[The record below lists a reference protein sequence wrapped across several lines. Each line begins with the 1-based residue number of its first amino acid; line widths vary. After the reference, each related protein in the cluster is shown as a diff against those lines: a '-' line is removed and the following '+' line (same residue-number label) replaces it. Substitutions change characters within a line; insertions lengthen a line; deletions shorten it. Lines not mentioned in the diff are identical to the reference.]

1 MAIEQLGES
10 LLAQAKKRTKKK
22 KRKGDIMAAT
32 VLGLTGANY
41 LLKQKAAKRIDELN
55 RSYTPIINQK
65 TQQLKK
71 GVQFWTEHKDLLDE
85 ENYSHEQWKDAYF
98 IRAKKQIKEQNSI
111 AAQNN
116 TEAELDR
123 ITREKIADDLK
134 AYEAKLEAYSQFKNY
149 KDTEK
154 EIARYIAPI
163 SRTLSK
169 SQKLIERNNTVGG
182 KIMAAFGSDK
192 YRGELDE
199 IKTDD
204 SSLIQIAEGV
214 DIRDKQELITF
225 LDNQAKSMTKLK
237 SVTDGVDYDLTLDSK
252 QLELFKETVAPKIDS
267 GIETYT
273 NKYFSAAQKDR
284 DILANLAVTVKEDN
298 KPVEL
303 NLGEVYDTLSDKAA
317 KGEVLSPRRQLN
329 YDINL
334 TASIIQANNKANGIV
349 VSDSVA
355 VQEALDKITGLGKL
369 GMQTIERRFA
379 RNGVEFTYSQLTQE
393 EIAVLAGNKPRD
405 IPEGEPYDLSD
416 EAKDI
421 TNKAAS
427 VTDEVTTVSFETLGT
442 PQKVNMAKQISLDS
456 DIINEPIEVIQE
468 EFNTILNSIPE
479 TDIEN
484 RNLVTS
490 YLENTLKRQQSSQ
503 KSSDKAQEKKQ
514 NTVEFT
520 FDTDIDISDRP
531 IINKII
537 EVESSGNP
545 NAVSNHGAKGLMQ
558 LKDSTA
564 DNPGLGVRPAV
575 RNADGSISPEENV
588 RVGTD
593 YFDALTEK
601 YDGDLVTAAMA
612 YNAGMG
618 TIDKWIADGR
628 NFSDLRKE
636 TQDYVK
642 KIFGEDTYNELK
654 NPIQDSSS
662 LLAPSDNL
670 DKMNPGEKLRYNK
683 TLNRLNK
690 AKEKLE
696 DSDWLDNATQNTI
709 KAQQDVVEKST
720 KELQSIVDKA
730 GTSFF
735 ISLLTPESERLQQ
748 RIDVVVGKLE
758 NQNLSTN
765 QRKKLESDLEKLETE
780 FDNL

>member
-98 IRAKKQIKEQNSI
+98 VRAKKQIKEQNSI
-111 AAQNN
+111 EAKNN

-154 EIARYIAPI
+154 EIARYIDPI
-163 SRTLSK
+163 SRTLSN

-225 LDNQAKSMTKLK
+225 LDNQAKSMAKLK
-237 SVTDGVDYDLTLDSK
+237 SVTDGVDYDLILDSK
-252 QLELFKETVAPKIDS
+252 QLELFKETIAPKIDS
-267 GIETYT
+267 GIKDYT

-284 DILANLAVTVKEDN
+284 DILANLSVTVKDED
-298 KPVEL
+298 KPVEI
-303 NLGEVYDTLSDKAA
+303 NLGEVYDTLPDKAA
-317 KGEVLSPRRQLN
+317 EGEVLSPRRKLN

-334 TASIIQANNKANGIV
+334 TASIIQANNKVNGII

-355 VQEALDKITGLGKL
+355 VQEALNKITGLGKL
-369 GMQTIERRFA
+369 GMQTIERIGRD
-379 RNGVEFTYSQLTQE
+379 RVEFTYSQLTQD
-393 EIAVLAGNKPRD
+393 EIAVLAGTKPRD
-405 IPEGEPYDLSD
+405 IPEGEPYDLSN

-421 TNKAAS
+421 TNKSAS

-503 KSSDKAQEKKQ
+503 GSSDKTQEKKQ
-514 NTVEFT
+514 DTTEFT
-520 FDTDIDISDRP
+520 FETDINISDRP

-545 NAVSNHGAKGLMQ
+545 NAVSDHGAKGLMQ

-564 DNPGLGVRPAV
+564 DNPGFGVKPAV

-593 YFDALTEK
+593 YFDALTEES
-601 YDGDLVTAAMA
+601 G
-612 YNAGMG
+612 
-618 TIDKWIADGR
+618 I
-628 NFSDLRKE
+628 
-636 TQDYVK
+636 
-642 KIFGEDTYNELK
+642 
-654 NPIQDSSS
+654 
-662 LLAPSDNL
+662 
-670 DKMNPGEKLRYNK
+670 
-683 TLNRLNK
+683 
-690 AKEKLE
+690 
-696 DSDWLDNATQNTI
+696 
-709 KAQQDVVEKST
+709 
-720 KELQSIVDKA
+720 LQTMSVL
-730 GTSFF
+730 GTSLSFQVMLSFF
-735 ISLLTPESERLQQ
+735 QRPISRGT
-748 RIDVVVGKLE
+748 
-758 NQNLSTN
+758 
-765 QRKKLESDLEKLETE
+765 
-780 FDNL
+780 

>member
-284 DILANLAVTVKEDN
+284 DILANLEITVKDDN

-379 RNGVEFTYSQLTQE
+379 KNGVEFTYSQLTQE

-421 TNKAAS
+421 ANKAAS

-503 KSSDKAQEKKQ
+503 KSSDNKRIDGTLKSEKGFLGPK
-514 NTVEFT
+514 V
-520 FDTDIDISDRP
+520 
-531 IINKII
+531 NKITGKTMTELSMGI
-537 EVESSGNP
+537 TLDNEKVLIP
-545 NAVSNHGAKGLMQ
+545 LMVP
-558 LKDSTA
+558 D
-564 DNPGLGVRPAV
+564 
-575 RNADGSISPEENV
+575 
-588 RVGTD
+588 
-593 YFDALTEK
+593 LTEK
-601 YDGDLVTAAMA
+601 EISFLEENDVEGNIGIIPQAIKEKAIKHAQQRIANNLSPFYQDGEEKENVFD
-612 YNAGMG
+612 
-618 TIDKWIADGR
+618 IA
-628 NFSDLRKE
+628 
-636 TQDYVK
+636 TQADV
-642 KIFGEDTYNELK
+642 
-654 NPIQDSSS
+654 
-662 LLAPSDNL
+662 

-758 NQNLSTN
+758 NENLSTN
-765 QRKKLESDLEKLETE
+765 QRKKLESDLERLETE

>member
-98 IRAKKQIKEQNSI
+98 VRAKKQIKQQNSI
-111 AAQNN
+111 EAKNN

-149 KDTEK
+149 KDTET

-163 SRTLSK
+163 TRTLSN

-204 SSLIQIAEGV
+204 SRLIQIAEGV

-225 LDNQAKSMTKLK
+225 LDNQAKSMSKLK
-237 SVTDGVDYDLTLDSK
+237 SVTDGVDYDLILDSK
-252 QLELFKETVAPKIDS
+252 QLELFKETIAPKIDS
-267 GIETYT
+267 GIKDYT

-284 DILANLAVTVKEDN
+284 DILANLSVTVKDDN
-298 KPVEL
+298 KPVEI
-303 NLGEVYDTLSDKAA
+303 NLGEVYDTLSDKAVE
-317 KGEVLSPRRQLN
+317 GEVLSPRRKLN

-334 TASIIQANNKANGIV
+334 TASIIQANNKVNGII

-355 VQEALDKITGLGKL
+355 VQEALGKITGLGKL
-369 GMQTIERRFA
+369 GMQTIKRIGRD
-379 RNGVEFTYSQLTQE
+379 RVEFTYSQLTQD
-393 EIAVLAGNKPRD
+393 EIAVLAGNKPKD

-503 KSSDKAQEKKQ
+503 GSSDKTQEKKQ
-514 NTVEFT
+514 DTTEFT
-520 FDTDIDISDRP
+520 FETDINISDRP

-545 NAVSNHGAKGLMQ
+545 NAVSDHGAKGLMQ

-601 YDGDLVTAAMA
+601 YGGDLVTAAMA

-618 TIDKWIADGR
+618 TIDKWIDDGR
-628 NFSDLRKE
+628 DFNKLRTE
-636 TQDYVK
+636 TQNYVK

-662 LLAPSDNL
+662 LLATSDNL
-670 DKMNPGEKLRYNK
+670 DRMNPGEKLRYNK

-696 DSDWLDNATQNTI
+696 DSNWLDNATQKTI

-758 NQNLSTN
+758 NENLSTN
-765 QRKKLESDLEKLETE
+765 QRKKLESDLERLETE